1 MKNHSAKYLEQPFE
15 YLRRKNGDSFEP
27 EIVANWYKARAFVL
41 NKFRSV
47 AFHPGD
53 ANHFHPIVRVDDE
66 CGLMLSVVRQLALY
80 AHFINYNENCVEIK
94 DRKRTCITIVSSNPN
109 ILDII
114 QKEEYLC
121 NLPKYCSL
129 TIEDKEPRNKDSYI
143 DIEIEIVKTCPS
155 ISGDFEYLITPDDVK
170 ALCDSIDPKQI
181 YYIDT
186 RRAIWTQR
194 VYCVGAE
201 IDNLPYEDIHDVER
215 YSLALSIFQY
225 REIRRSITSLMPK
238 EVKYDTNIIKE
249 CLSNIFCSD
258 CFETRYKAIQQYY
271 SNSGTKI
278 DDWKSFNDALCMS
291 EHARWVAEKLIMGY
305 RPLNEQ
311 ERHHDECLFEKEK
324 NQYRK
329 QLKNSPQDPAHIDI
343 CSFADLR
350 RTDPDSLKYDSIL
363 MLSIPAIIK
372 NERV

>member
-15 YLRRKNGDSFEP
+15 YLKRKNGEAFDS

-41 NKFRSV
+41 NKFSHI
-47 AFHPGD
+47 AFLPGD
-53 ANHFHPIVRVDDE
+53 VHHFHPIVMVDNE

-80 AHFINYNENCVEIK
+80 AHFLNYNENFPDIK
-94 DRKRTCITIVSSNPN
+94 GRKRTSITIISNNPN

-155 ISGDFEYLITPDDVK
+155 ISGDFEYLITPDEVK
-170 ALCDSIDPKQI
+170 AFCDSHDSQQI
-181 YYIDT
+181 FSIDT

-194 VYCVGAE
+194 LYYVGSE

-215 YSLALSIFQY
+215 YSLALNIFQY
-225 REIRRSITSLMPK
+225 REIRRGITPLIPK
-238 EVKYDTNIIKE
+238 EVKYNTNVIKE
-249 CLSNIFCSD
+249 SLSNIFCSD
-258 CFETRYKAIQQYY
+258 CFETRYKAIEQYY
-271 SNSGTKI
+271 SKSNTKI
-278 DDWKSFNDALCMS
+278 DNWKTFNSALCMS
-291 EHARWVAEKLIMGY
+291 EHARWVSEKLIMGY

-311 ERHHDECLFEKEK
+311 ERLTDDCLFGEEKT
-324 NQYRK
+324 QYRK
-329 QLKNSPQDPAHIDI
+329 QLKSKVKDPAHIDI
-343 CSFADLR
+343 CSLSDLLR
-350 RTDPDSLKYDSIL
+350 IDPDNLKYDSFL
-363 MLSIPAIIK
+363 MLSIPTIIK
-372 NERV
+372 NERA